1 MIRILVADDEPL
13 VRAGLSALLSSEPDI
28 DVVAAVADGVEAV
41 ERARTEHPDVV
52 CLDIRMPRLDGV
64 AATRELAGPDA
75 SPPIP
80 VLILTTFDTDEHLF
94 GALDAGASGF
104 LLKDAEP
111 DEVIAAV
118 RSVAAGHGTIADGL
132 TRRVIGEL
140 SGRRRTLP
148 VTAARASD
156 VLTPR
161 ETDILLLL
169 AEGLSNEDIA
179 RTLVLEIST
188 VKSHLARMMPKL
200 GVTSRLQA
208 VVWAYQTGL
217 VTVGG
222 TPDRPALHPK
232 DEPPRFH
239 P

>member
-1 MIRILVADDEPL
+1 MIRVLVADDEPL

-28 DVVAAVADGVEAV
+28 DVVATAADGVEAV
-41 ERARTEHPDVV
+41 ERARTERPHVA
-52 CLDIRMPRLDGV
+52 CLDIRMPRRDGI

-75 SPPIP
+75 SPRIP
-80 VLILTTFDTDEHLF
+80 VLVLTTFDTDEHLF
-94 GALDAGASGF
+94 GALEAGASGF

-111 DEVIAAV
+111 DEVIAAI
-118 RSVAAGHGTIADGL
+118 RSVAAGQGTIADGL

-140 SGRRRTLP
+140 VERRRTQP
-148 VTAARASD
+148 VTASRASD

-179 RTLVLEIST
+179 RTLVLEVST

-208 VVWAYQTGL
+208 VVWAYQSGV
-217 VTVGG
+217 VTVGDTG
-222 TPDRPALHPK
+222 GGPGPPPK
-232 DEPPRFH
+232 G
-239 P
+239 